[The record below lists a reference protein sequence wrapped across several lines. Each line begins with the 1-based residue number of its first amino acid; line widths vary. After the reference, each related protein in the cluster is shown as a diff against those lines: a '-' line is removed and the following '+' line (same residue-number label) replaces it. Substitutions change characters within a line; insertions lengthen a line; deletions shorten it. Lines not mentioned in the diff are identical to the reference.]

1 MLIVSNTSPI
11 IFLEKLGVLNLL
23 SELFS
28 PIHVPEAGY
37 DELRGLSLPQWINK
51 TPISSPGRQFV
62 EGALGRLHTGELEAM
77 VLAREI
83 QAEFVLLDDFL
94 ARKKAQRMGL
104 SVLGT
109 IGILILANKKK
120 LSTAEATLQMLDEL
134 IHQHGFYISGPMI
147 EQIKSSIA

>member
-11 IFLEKLGVLNLL
+11 IFLEKLGALNLL

-28 PIHVPEAGY
+28 PIHVPEAVH
-37 DELRGLSLPQWINK
+37 DELRGLNLPQWINK
-51 TPISSPGRQFV
+51 TPISPSGRQFV
-62 EGALGRLHTGELEAM
+62 QGALGRLHTGELEAM

-83 QAEFVLLDDFL
+83 QAELVLLDDFL

-109 IGILILANKKK
+109 IGVLILANKKK
-120 LSTAEATLQMLDEL
+120 LSSAKSTLRMLDEL
-134 IHQHGFYISGPMI
+134 IHQHGFYISNPMI